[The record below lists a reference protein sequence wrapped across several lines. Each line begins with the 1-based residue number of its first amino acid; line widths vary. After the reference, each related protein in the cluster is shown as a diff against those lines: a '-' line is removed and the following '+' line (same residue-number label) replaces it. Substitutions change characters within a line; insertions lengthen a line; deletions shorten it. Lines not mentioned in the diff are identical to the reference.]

1 MGGSDVCQSRSWA
14 LAGSGCRDGLDVR
27 WQQAAR
33 RGPLGKSLRIFKSEL
48 HELHTDARWPRNR
61 SPRAPGPGGALT
73 APAGQASTQTNTDA
87 WRSRPTQFPEVGQ
100 ARGEHPTVPHVACA
114 AAPLRS
120 PDRLSS
126 RRVTR
131 AAIYKGWWQCLRGPE
146 TPSEGGRRGGARRE
160 TICRGNASYANR
172 DDVGSGSCRH
182 WLTGRKSDER
192 ARVATVC
199 R

>member
-1 MGGSDVCQSRSWA
+1 MSMKSSPLRNLTSDCQTTADLQISWNTVVVGHGGTGCVGPAVICVAVGGAAGARRAPKPRVGYVVCTR
-14 LAGSGCRDGLDVR
+14 
-27 WQQAAR
+27 AAR
-33 RGPLGKSLRIFKSEL
+33 R
-48 HELHTDARWPRNR
+48 ANPR
-61 SPRAPGPGGALT
+61 SSMGLT
-73 APAGQASTQTNTDA
+73 ASPGA
-87 WRSRPTQFPEVGQ
+87 GQ

-126 RRVTR
+126 RRITR

-146 TPSEGGRRGGARRE
+146 TPSEGGRRGGARRQ
-160 TICRGNASYANR
+160 TICRGNASYAYR
-172 DDVGSGSCRH
+172 DEVGSGSCRH
-182 WLTGRKSDER
+182 WLTGRKGDER

>member
-1 MGGSDVCQSRSWA
+1 MFANLGPGHWLVLGVGMVLTFAGSKLPDAARWASRS
-14 LAGSGCRDGLDVR
+14 GSSSPSCMSCTRTPGGRQTAHPAHPVQVG
-27 WQQAAR
+27 
-33 RGPLGKSLRIFKSEL
+33 
-48 HELHTDARWPRNR
+48 R
-61 SPRAPGPGGALT
+61 SPPLRVRRPPKPTPTPDG
-73 APAGQASTQTNTDA
+73 ST
-87 WRSRPTQFPEVGQ
+87 PTQFPEVGQ
-100 ARGEHPTVPHVACA
+100 ARGERPTVPHVACA

-146 TPSEGGRRGGARRE
+146 TPSEGGRRGGARRQ

-172 DDVGSGSCRH
+172 GNVGAGSCRH